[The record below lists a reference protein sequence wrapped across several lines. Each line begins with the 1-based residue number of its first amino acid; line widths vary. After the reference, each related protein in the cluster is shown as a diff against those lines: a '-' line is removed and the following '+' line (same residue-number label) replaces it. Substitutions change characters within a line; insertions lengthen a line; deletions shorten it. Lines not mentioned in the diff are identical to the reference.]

1 MAFEAGRLACGT
13 NQLAGRFVVVVQTWA
28 QIPHRSGNSVETR
41 CACSALSAISIV
53 LAFHA
58 RLQAGLALV
67 YTGDEI
73 VVHRTNT
80 NLAIDNSVESHSTS
94 CALGSVAQ
102 VRAL

>member
-1 MAFEAGRLACGT
+1 M
-13 NQLAGRFVVVVQTWA
+13 
-28 QIPHRSGNSVETR
+28 ETR
-41 CACSALSAISIV
+41 CAGSALSAISII

-58 RLQAGLALV
+58 RLQARLALV

-73 VVHRTNT
+73 VVHRTYT

-94 CALGSVAQ
+94 GALSSVAQ